1 MERNSSPG
9 LEGIETATRLDVAG
23 AIIDHIADR
32 VAFPDIDVRQRLSVS
47 SGYGVAEIVVFANA
61 ELVGTTLGDSGLPE
75 RDISVLTLHRGTTV
89 MPNPK
94 RTTVLEAGDRLLC
107 FGKLE
112 EMRSMVERR
121 PRRRKVR
128 KLPKE
133 PLPEV
138 E

>member
-1 MERNSSPG
+1 M
-9 LEGIETATRLDVAG
+9 
-23 AIIDHIADR
+23 
-32 VAFPDIDVRQRLSVS
+32 RQRLSVS

-75 RDISVLTLHRGTTV
+75 RDISVLTLHRGTQV
-89 MPNPK
+89 IPNPRK
-94 RTTVLEAGDRLLC
+94 NTVLEAGDRLLC

-128 KLPKE
+128 KLPKQA
-133 PLPEV
+133 LPE
-138 E
+138 EA